1 MSKLKTILVFTAGLI
16 CGGAGVYIAAK
27 SQYERILKD
36 EIDSVKETYKNR
48 QPLVV
53 KEVEEEHDED
63 TIEDAIEENNDEAQV
78 TEQDKKDYN
87 SILKESG
94 YVNYTK
100 YMNGEEE
107 NKETMVY
114 DKNDIPYV
122 IEPEEFGEDGF
133 DTQTLTYYADGVLV
147 DDLDD
152 VVEDPDVVVG
162 LENLKVF
169 EEFGASSVLVRNDI
183 FKVDYEI
190 IKDDWNYSDLNQD
203 VPPQEELTE
212 FYRAIE
218 KERKPHEL

>member
-16 CGGAGVYIAAK
+16 CGGVGAYIAAK

-63 TIEDAIEENNDEAQV
+63 TTEENNDESQV

-162 LENLKVF
+162 LENLKIF
-169 EEFGASSVLVRNDI
+169 EEFGASSVTVRNDI

>member
-16 CGGAGVYIAAK
+16 CGGAGAYIAAK

>member
-16 CGGAGVYIAAK
+16 CGGAGAYIATK
-27 SQYERILKD
+27 TQYERILED
-36 EIDSVKETYKNR
+36 EINSVKETYKNR

-53 KEVEEEHDED
+53 KEVEEEHN
-63 TIEDAIEENNDEAQV
+63 EETTEGNNDEPQI

-107 NKETMVY
+107 NKETMV
-114 DKNDIPYV
+114 DDRSDIPYV

-152 VVEDPDVVVG
+152 IVEDPDTVIG

-169 EEFGASSVLVRNDI
+169 EEFGASSVIVRNDI

-190 IKDDWNYSDLNQD
+190 IKDDWNYSDLKQD

-212 FYRAIE
+212 FYRTIE

>member
-53 KEVEEEHDED
+53 KEVEEEHD
-63 TIEDAIEENNDEAQV
+63 EDAIEENNDEAQV

>member
-16 CGGAGVYIAAK
+16 CGGVGAYIAAK

-53 KEVEEEHDED
+53 KEVEEEHD
-63 TIEDAIEENNDEAQV
+63 EDAIEENNDEAQV

-203 VPPQEELTE
+203 IPPQEELTE

>member
-16 CGGAGVYIAAK
+16 CGGAGAYITTK
-27 SQYERILKD
+27 TQYERILED
-36 EIDSVKETYKNR
+36 EINSVKEIYKNR

-53 KEVEEEHDED
+53 KEVEEEHN
-63 TIEDAIEENNDEAQV
+63 EETTEGDNDEPQI
-78 TEQDKKDYN
+78 TEQDRKDYN

-107 NKETMVY
+107 NKETMV
-114 DKNDIPYV
+114 DDRRDIPYV

-152 VVEDPDVVVG
+152 IVEDPDVVIG

-169 EEFGASSVLVRNDI
+169 EEFGASSVIVRNDI

-190 IKDDWNYSDLNQD
+190 IKDDWNYSDLKQD

>member
-63 TIEDAIEENNDEAQV
+63 TIEDVIEENNDEAQV

-162 LENLKVF
+162 LENLKIF
-169 EEFGASSVLVRNDI
+169 EEFGASSVTVRNDI

>member
-16 CGGAGVYIAAK
+16 CGGVGAYIAAK

-63 TIEDAIEENNDEAQV
+63 VIEDAIEENNDEAQV

-114 DKNDIPYV
+114 DKNDTPYV

-162 LENLKVF
+162 LENLKIF
-169 EEFGASSVLVRNDI
+169 EEFGASSVTVRNDI

>member
-1 MSKLKTILVFTAGLI
+1 MSKLKTILTFTAGLI
-16 CGGAGVYIAAK
+16 CGGAGAYIAAK

-63 TIEDAIEENNDEAQV
+63 TTEDVAEENNEESQV

-162 LENLKVF
+162 LENLKIF
-169 EEFGASSVLVRNDI
+169 EEFGASSVTVRNDI